1 MVSMNLETSLERLFN
16 SIENSPLYKEY
27 RQIEDILS
35 KDEEIKEIINKVKE
49 LEKKATYLEN
59 IGDPSY
65 KEIDHQIKDLE
76 TVLNNKQVYLEYL
89 DKMDKFN
96 NELSISS
103 KMINDYIKE
112 KV

>member
-35 KDEEIKEIINKVKE
+35 KDEEIKE